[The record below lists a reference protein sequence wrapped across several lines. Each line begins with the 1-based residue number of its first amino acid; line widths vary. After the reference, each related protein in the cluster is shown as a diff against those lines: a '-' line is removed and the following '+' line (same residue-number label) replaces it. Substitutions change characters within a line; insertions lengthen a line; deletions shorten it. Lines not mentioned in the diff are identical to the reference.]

1 MTFAISDACLD
12 IKDRSCVE
20 ECPVDC
26 IYEGGRRLYIQPY
39 ECIDCGACE
48 PVCPVDAITAQGYGG
63 PDGSPEV
70 AQNLEFFADPLP
82 GRSEPLGSPGSAAD
96 VGALDVDPLRVA
108 ALPSA
113 VNT

>member
-1 MTFAISDACLD
+1 MTYSISDACVD
-12 IKDRSCVE
+12 VKDRSCVE

-26 IYEGGRRLYIQPY
+26 IYEGGRRLYIHPY

-70 AQNLEFFADPLP
+70 AQNLDFFNEALP
-82 GRSEPLGSPGSAAD
+82 GRESALGSPGSASE
-96 VGALDVDPLRVA
+96 VGALEVDPPRVMELPA
-108 ALPSA
+108 A
-113 VNT
+113 